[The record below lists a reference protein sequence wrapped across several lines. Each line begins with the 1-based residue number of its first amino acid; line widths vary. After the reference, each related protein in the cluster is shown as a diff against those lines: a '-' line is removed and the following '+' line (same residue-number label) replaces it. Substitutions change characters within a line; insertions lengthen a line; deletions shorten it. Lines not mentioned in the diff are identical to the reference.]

1 MKLNYSRTI
10 LIGLAFLSIQLFWGF
25 YEAVISKMLVD
36 SFGLNPFWSNFV
48 MTFDNLLGLFLLPFF
63 GTLSDR
69 SKSKL
74 GKRTPFITIGI
85 IIAAIF
91 IVGVAIVD
99 FYQQSA
105 VVDTGILG
113 IVVENNQYYFA
124 TESSLRDAIINIATT
139 NGRAFTV
146 INDVVYFT
154 TKLDASFVRYTLIF
168 NQVTL
173 ISPIYLILYILTLF
187 LALIA
192 MSFYRTPAV
201 SLMPDITPKPFRS
214 IANAIIN
221 LMGVVGYIIATLII
235 NAATQE
241 FTPYIRAFL
250 MLALTLIAILLLFR
264 FIVKEVAWVKQMHED
279 SLANGFETKEEIDD
293 VKSNVSAPL
302 KPEYRRSFWLIMA
315 SVFLWFFSFNAVTT
329 KFTDYASN
337 VLEIANY
344 VLPVTVANIAALIGF
359 LPLAALANRIGRKKT
374 VLLGILMLSL
384 GTFVGSLLTVE
395 TSWMIYVIMPIAG
408 LGFAA
413 INVNSYPMI
422 VEMASGSNI
431 GKYTGYY
438 YTASM
443 AAQIFTPLL
452 SGALMTAF
460 GLRLLFPYATVFAL
474 LSFGTMFFV
483 KHGEANKIPSKASG
497 HELR

>member
-1 MKLNYSRTI
+1 M
-10 LIGLAFLSIQLFWGF
+10 FWGF
-25 YEAVISKMLVD
+25 YEAIISKMLVD

-69 SKSKL
+69 STSKL

-85 IIAAIF
+85 IIAAFF
-91 IVGVAIVD
+91 IVGVAVVD

-105 VVDTGILG
+105 VVDAGILE
-113 IVVENNQYYFA
+113 IVQTGNQYWFATAQELKDQIILIASNNQRVY
-124 TESSLRDAIINIATT
+124 
-139 NGRAFTV
+139 TV
-146 INDVVYFT
+146 VGDVVYFS
-154 TKLDASFVRYTLIF
+154 TKLDASFVRYTMVF
-168 NQVTL
+168 EQVTS
-173 ISPIYLILYILTLF
+173 ISPLYLILYILTLF
-187 LALIA
+187 IALIS

-214 IANAIIN
+214 VGNAIIN
-221 LMGVVGYIIATLII
+221 LMGVIGYIVATLII

-241 FTPYIRAFL
+241 FTPYIRAFV
-250 MLALTLIAILLLFR
+250 MLSLTLVAILVLFR
-264 FIVKEVAWVKQMHED
+264 FFVKEVAWVKDMHRISIEK
-279 SLANGFETKEEIDD
+279 GYETESEEQDR
-293 VKSNVSAPL
+293 KNNVVTPL
-302 KPEYRRSFWLIMA
+302 KAEYRVSFWLIMI

-337 VLEIANY
+337 VLELTNY
-344 VLPVTVANIAALIGF
+344 VLPVTVANVAALIGF
-359 LPLAALANRIGRKKT
+359 LPLAALANKIGRRKT
-374 VLLGILMLSL
+374 VLLGILMLSS
-384 GTFVGSLLTVE
+384 GTLVGSFLTVN
-395 TSWMIYVIMPIAG
+395 TAWIVYLIMPIAG

-422 VEMASGSNI
+422 VEMSSGGNI

-452 SGALMTAF
+452 SGALMTVF
-460 GLRLLFPYATVFAL
+460 GLGLLFPYATFFAL
-474 LSFGTMFFV
+474 ASFGTMYFV
-483 KHGEANKIPSKASG
+483 RHGEASKLKS
-497 HELR
+497 E

>member
-1 MKLNYSRTI
+1 MKLNYQRTI
-10 LIGLAFLSIQLFWGF
+10 YIGLAFLSIQLFWGF

-69 SKSKL
+69 SRSKQ

-85 IIAAIF
+85 IVAAIF
-91 IVGVAIVD
+91 IVGVAVVD
-99 FYQQSA
+99 FYQQTA
-105 VVDTGILG
+105 VVDVGILG
-113 IVVENNQYYFA
+113 ITQTIDGHYFA
-124 TESSLRDAIINIATT
+124 TTNNLTTLITDLATAQNRT
-139 NGRAFTV
+139 FTV
-146 INDVVYFT
+146 IGDVVYFNS
-154 TKLDASFVRYTLIF
+154 KLDASFIRYQLVF
-168 NQVTL
+168 NQVTS
-173 ISPIYLILYILTLF
+173 INPTFLILYIATLF
-187 LALIA
+187 VVLIA

-201 SLMPDITPKPFRS
+201 SLMPDTTPKPFRNV
-214 IANAIIN
+214 ANAIIN
-221 LMGVVGYIIATLII
+221 LMGVLGYIIATLII
-235 NAATQE
+235 NQATSE
-241 FTPYIRAFL
+241 FTPYIRAFI
-250 MLALTLIAILLLFR
+250 MLSLTLVAILLLFR
-264 FIVKEVAWVKQMHED
+264 FIVKEVAWVKQMHAD
-279 SLANGFETKEEIDD
+279 SVTFGYETREEMDD
-293 VKSNVSAPL
+293 VKNNVAAPL
-302 KPEYRRSFWLIMA
+302 NPAYRLSFWLIMT

-337 VLEIANY
+337 VLELTNY
-344 VLPVTVANIAALIGF
+344 VLPVTVANVAALIGF

-374 VLLGILMLSL
+374 VLLGILMLSS
-384 GTFVGSLLTVE
+384 GTFVGSFLTVE
-395 TSWMIYVIMPIAG
+395 SAWIIYLIMPVAG

-438 YTASM
+438 YTSSM

-460 GLRLLFPYATVFAL
+460 GLRLLFPYATIFAL
-474 LSFGTMFFV
+474 ASFATMYFV
-483 KHGEANKIPSKASG
+483 KHGEAKKS
-497 HELR
+497 

>member
-1 MKLNYSRTI
+1 MKLNYQRTI
-10 LIGLAFLSIQLFWGF
+10 LIGLAFLSIQMFWGF
-25 YEAVISKMLVD
+25 YEAIISKMLVD

-69 SKSKL
+69 STSKL

-85 IIAAIF
+85 IIAAFF
-91 IVGVAIVD
+91 IVGVAVVD

-105 VVDTGILG
+105 VVDAGILE
-113 IVVENNQYYFA
+113 IVQTGNQYWFATAQELKDQIILIASNNQRVY
-124 TESSLRDAIINIATT
+124 
-139 NGRAFTV
+139 TV
-146 INDVVYFT
+146 VGDVVYFS
-154 TKLDASFVRYTLIF
+154 TKLDASFVRYTMVF
-168 NQVTL
+168 EQVTS
-173 ISPIYLILYILTLF
+173 ISPLYLILYILTLF
-187 LALIA
+187 IALIS

-214 IANAIIN
+214 VGNAIIN
-221 LMGVVGYIIATLII
+221 LMGVIGYIVATLII

-241 FTPYIRAFL
+241 FTPYIRAFV
-250 MLALTLIAILLLFR
+250 MLSLTLVAILVLFR
-264 FIVKEVAWVKQMHED
+264 FFVKEVAWVKDMHRISIEK
-279 SLANGFETKEEIDD
+279 GYETESEEQDR
-293 VKSNVSAPL
+293 KNNVVTPL
-302 KPEYRRSFWLIMA
+302 KAEYRVSFWLIMI

-337 VLEIANY
+337 VLELTNY
-344 VLPVTVANIAALIGF
+344 VLPVTVANVAALIGF
-359 LPLAALANRIGRKKT
+359 LPLAALANKIGRRKT
-374 VLLGILMLSL
+374 VLLGILMLSS
-384 GTFVGSLLTVE
+384 GTLVGSFLTVN
-395 TSWMIYVIMPIAG
+395 TAWIVYLIMPIAG

-422 VEMASGSNI
+422 VEMSSGGNI

-452 SGALMTAF
+452 SGALMTVF
-460 GLRLLFPYATVFAL
+460 GLGLLFPYATFFAL
-474 LSFGTMFFV
+474 ASFGTMYFV
-483 KHGEANKIPSKASG
+483 RHGEASKLKS
-497 HELR
+497 E

>member
-1 MKLNYSRTI
+1 MKLNYQRTI
-10 LIGLAFLSIQLFWGF
+10 LIGLAFLSIQMFWGF
-25 YEAVISKMLVD
+25 YEAIISKMLVD

-69 SKSKL
+69 STSKL

-91 IVGVAIVD
+91 IVGVAVVD

-105 VVDTGILG
+105 VVDAGILE
-113 IVVENNQYYFA
+113 IVQTGNQYWFATAQELKDQIILIASNNQRVY
-124 TESSLRDAIINIATT
+124 
-139 NGRAFTV
+139 TV
-146 INDVVYFT
+146 VGDVVYFS
-154 TKLDASFVRYTLIF
+154 TKLDASFVRYTMVF
-168 NQVTL
+168 EQVTS
-173 ISPIYLILYILTLF
+173 ISPLYLILYILTLF
-187 LALIA
+187 IALIS

-214 IANAIIN
+214 VGNAIIN
-221 LMGVVGYIIATLII
+221 LMGVIGYILATLII

-241 FTPYIRAFL
+241 FTPYIRSFV
-250 MLALTLIAILLLFR
+250 MLSLTLVAILVLFR
-264 FIVKEVAWVKQMHED
+264 FFVKEVAWVKDMHRISIEK
-279 SLANGFETKEEIDD
+279 GYETESEEQDR
-293 VKSNVSAPL
+293 KNNVVTPL
-302 KPEYRRSFWLIMA
+302 KAEYRVSFWLIMI

-337 VLEIANY
+337 VLELTNY
-344 VLPVTVANIAALIGF
+344 VLPVTVANVAALIGF
-359 LPLAALANRIGRKKT
+359 LPLAALANKIGRRKT
-374 VLLGILMLSL
+374 VLLGILMLSS
-384 GTFVGSLLTVE
+384 GTLFGSFLTVN
-395 TSWMIYVIMPIAG
+395 TAWIVYLIMPIAG

-422 VEMASGSNI
+422 VEMSSGGNI

-452 SGALMTAF
+452 SGALMTVF
-460 GLRLLFPYATVFAL
+460 GLGLLFPYATFFAL
-474 LSFGTMFFV
+474 ASFGTMYFV
-483 KHGEANKIPSKASG
+483 RHGEASKLKA
-497 HELR
+497 E

>member
-1 MKLNYSRTI
+1 M
-10 LIGLAFLSIQLFWGF
+10 FWGF
-25 YEAVISKMLVD
+25 YEAIISKMLVD

-69 SKSKL
+69 STSKL

-91 IVGVAIVD
+91 IVGVAVVD

-105 VVDTGILG
+105 VVDAGILE
-113 IVVENNQYYFA
+113 IVQTGNQYWFATAQELKDQIILIASNNQRVY
-124 TESSLRDAIINIATT
+124 
-139 NGRAFTV
+139 TV
-146 INDVVYFT
+146 VGDVVYFS
-154 TKLDASFVRYTLIF
+154 TKLDASFVRYTMVF
-168 NQVTL
+168 EQVTS
-173 ISPIYLILYILTLF
+173 ISPLYLILYILTLF
-187 LALIA
+187 IALIS

-214 IANAIIN
+214 VGNAIIN
-221 LMGVVGYIIATLII
+221 LMGVIGYIVATLII

-241 FTPYIRAFL
+241 FTPYIRSFV
-250 MLALTLIAILLLFR
+250 MLSLTLVAILVLFR
-264 FIVKEVAWVKQMHED
+264 FFVKEVAWVKDMHRISIEK
-279 SLANGFETKEEIDD
+279 GYETESEEQDR
-293 VKSNVSAPL
+293 KNNVVTPL
-302 KPEYRRSFWLIMA
+302 KAEYRVSFWLIMI

-337 VLEIANY
+337 VLELTNY
-344 VLPVTVANIAALIGF
+344 VLPVTVANVAALIGF
-359 LPLAALANRIGRKKT
+359 LPLAALANKIGRRKT
-374 VLLGILMLSL
+374 VLLGILMLSS
-384 GTFVGSLLTVE
+384 GTLFGSFLTVN
-395 TSWMIYVIMPIAG
+395 TAWIVYLIMPIAG

-422 VEMASGSNI
+422 VEMSSGGNI

-452 SGALMTAF
+452 SGALMTVF
-460 GLRLLFPYATVFAL
+460 GLGLLFPYATFFAL
-474 LSFGTMFFV
+474 ASFGTMYFV
-483 KHGEANKIPSKASG
+483 RHGEASKLKS
-497 HELR
+497 E

>member
-1 MKLNYSRTI
+1 MKLNYQRTI

-69 SKSKL
+69 STSKL
-74 GKRTPFITIGI
+74 GKRTPFISVGI

-91 IVGVAIVD
+91 IIGVALVD
-99 FYQQSA
+99 FYQQTA
-105 VVDTGILG
+105 VIDAGILG
-113 IVVENNQYYFA
+113 ITQTNETYSFA
-124 TESSLRDAIINIATT
+124 TQANLKDAIIDIAST
-139 NGRAFTV
+139 NNRLYTV
-146 INDVVYFT
+146 IGDVVYFSS
-154 TKLDASFVRYTLIF
+154 KLDASFVRYTLIF
-168 NQVTL
+168 NQITS

-187 LALIA
+187 IVLIA
-192 MSFYRTPAV
+192 MSYYRTPAV

-214 IANAIIN
+214 VANAIIN
-221 LMGVVGYIIATLII
+221 LMGVLGYIVATLII
-235 NAATQE
+235 NGATEE
-241 FTPYIRAFL
+241 FTPYVRSFI
-250 MLALTLIAILLLFR
+250 MLSLTMIAILLLFR
-264 FIVKEVAWVKQMHED
+264 FIVKEVAWVKDMHRI
-279 SLANGFETKEEIDD
+279 SIQQGYETEEEEKARKD
-293 VKSNVSAPL
+293 NVVTPL
-302 KPEYRRSFWLIMA
+302 KKEYQLSFWLIMV

-337 VLEIANY
+337 VLEITNY

-359 LPLAALANRIGRKKT
+359 LPLAALANKIGRKKT
-374 VLLGILMLSL
+374 VLLGILMLAL
-384 GTFVGSLLTVE
+384 GTLVGSFLTVE
-395 TSWMIYVIMPIAG
+395 TSWIVYIIMPVAG

-422 VEMASGSNI
+422 VEMSSGSNI

-460 GLRLLFPYATVFAL
+460 GLRLLFPYATFFAL
-474 LSFGTMFFV
+474 LSFATMFFV
-483 KHGEANKIPSKASG
+483 RHGEASKLKS
-497 HELR
+497 E

>member
-1 MKLNYSRTI
+1 M
-10 LIGLAFLSIQLFWGF
+10 FWGF
-25 YEAVISKMLVD
+25 YEAIISKMLVD

-69 SKSKL
+69 STSKQ

-85 IIAAIF
+85 SIAAIF
-91 IVGVAIVD
+91 IVGIAVVD

-105 VVDTGILG
+105 VVDAGILE
-113 IVVENNQYYFA
+113 IIQTDNQYSFA
-124 TESSLRDAIINIATT
+124 ISPEIKDAIIDIATL
-139 NGRAFTV
+139 NQRAFAV
-146 INDVVYFT
+146 DGNVVYFT
-154 TKLDASFVRYTLIF
+154 SKLDASFVRYTLVF
-168 NQVTL
+168 QQVTS
-173 ISPIYLILYILTLF
+173 ISPLYLILYIVTLF
-187 LALIA
+187 VALIS

-214 IANAIIN
+214 VANAIIN
-221 LMGVVGYIIATLII
+221 LMGVIGYIIATLII
-235 NAATQE
+235 SAATQE
-241 FTPYIRAFL
+241 FTPYIQAFVL
-250 MLALTLIAILLLFR
+250 LSLALIGILILFR
-264 FIVKEVAWVKQMHED
+264 FLVKEVAWVKDMHRVSIEK
-279 SLANGFETKEEIDD
+279 GYETEAEEQDRKDNI
-293 VKSNVSAPL
+293 VTPL
-302 KPEYRRSFWLIMA
+302 KKEYRLSFWLIMI

-337 VLEIANY
+337 VLELTNY
-344 VLPVTVANIAALIGF
+344 VLPVTVANVAALIGF
-359 LPLAALANRIGRKKT
+359 LPLAALANKIGRRKT
-374 VLLGILMLSL
+374 VLLGILMLAS
-384 GTFVGSLLTVE
+384 GTLVGSFLTKDTAWIV
-395 TSWMIYVIMPIAG
+395 YLIMPVAG

-422 VEMASGSNI
+422 VEMSSGSNI

-460 GLRLLFPYATVFAL
+460 GLRLLFPYATFFAL
-474 LSFGTMFFV
+474 ASFITMYFV
-483 KHGEANKIPSKASG
+483 QHGEASKLKS
-497 HELR
+497 E

>member
-1 MKLNYSRTI
+1 MKLNYQRTI
-10 LIGLAFLSIQLFWGF
+10 LIGLAFLSVQMFWGF
-25 YEAVISKMLVD
+25 YEAIISKMLVD

-69 SKSKL
+69 STSKQ

-85 IIAAIF
+85 SIAAIF
-91 IVGVAIVD
+91 IVGISVVD

-105 VVDTGILG
+105 VVDTGILE
-113 IVVENNQYYFA
+113 IIQTDNQYSFA
-124 TESSLRDAIINIATT
+124 ISPEIKDAIIDIATL
-139 NGRAFTV
+139 NQRAFAV
-146 INDVVYFT
+146 DGNVVYFT
-154 TKLDASFVRYTLIF
+154 SKLDASFVRYTLVF
-168 NQVTL
+168 QQVTS
-173 ISPIYLILYILTLF
+173 ISPLYLILYIGTLF
-187 LALIA
+187 VALIS

-214 IANAIIN
+214 VANAIIN
-221 LMGVVGYIIATLII
+221 LMGVIGYIVATLII
-235 NAATQE
+235 SAATQE
-241 FTPYIRAFL
+241 FTPYIQAFI
-250 MLALTLIAILLLFR
+250 MLSLTLIGILILFR
-264 FIVKEVAWVKQMHED
+264 FLVKEVAWVKDMHRVSIEK
-279 SLANGFETKEEIDD
+279 GYETEAEEQDRKDNI
-293 VKSNVSAPL
+293 VTPL
-302 KPEYRRSFWLIMA
+302 KKEYRLSFWLIMI

-337 VLEIANY
+337 VLELTNY
-344 VLPVTVANIAALIGF
+344 VLPVTVANVAALIGF
-359 LPLAALANRIGRKKT
+359 LPLAALANKIGRRKT
-374 VLLGILMLSL
+374 VLLGILMLAS
-384 GTFVGSLLTVE
+384 GTLVGSFLTKDTAWIV
-395 TSWMIYVIMPIAG
+395 YLIMPVAG

-422 VEMASGSNI
+422 VEMSSGSNI

-460 GLRLLFPYATVFAL
+460 GLRLLFPYATFFAL
-474 LSFGTMFFV
+474 ASFITMYFV
-483 KHGEANKIPSKASG
+483 QHGEASKLKS
-497 HELR
+497 E

>member
-10 LIGLAFLSIQLFWGF
+10 LIGLAFLTIQMFWGF

-69 SKSKL
+69 STSKM

-85 IIAAIF
+85 IIAAIL

-105 VVDTGILG
+105 VIDAGILG
-113 IVVENNQYYFA
+113 IVQTGEQFSFAITPSLKDLITELADANQKTYVM
-124 TESSLRDAIINIATT
+124 L
-139 NGRAFTV
+139 
-146 INDVVYFT
+146 NDIVYFSS
-154 TKLDASFVRYTLIF
+154 KLDASFIRYSLIF
-168 NQVTL
+168 QQVTMISPLYLVLYIVTLFIAL
-173 ISPIYLILYILTLF
+173 IS
-187 LALIA
+187 
-192 MSFYRTPAV
+192 MSYYRTPAV
-201 SLMPDITPKPFRS
+201 SLMPDVTPKPFRNV
-214 IANAIIN
+214 ANAIVN
-221 LMGVVGYIIATLII
+221 LMGVLGYIVATLII
-235 NAATQE
+235 NAATEE
-241 FTPYIRAFL
+241 FTPYVRAFI
-250 MLALTLIAILLLFR
+250 MLSLTMVAILILFR
-264 FIVKEVAWVKQMHED
+264 FMVKEVAWVKDMHRVSIEQ
-279 SLANGFETKEEIDD
+279 GYETEAEEKDRKE
-293 VKSNVSAPL
+293 NVVTPL
-302 KPEYRRSFWLIMA
+302 KKEYQLSFWLIMT
-315 SVFLWFFSFNAVTT
+315 SVFLWFFSFNAITT

-337 VLEIANY
+337 VLELSNY

-359 LPLAALANRIGRKKT
+359 LPLAALANKIGRRKT
-374 VLLGILMLSL
+374 VLLGILMLSF
-384 GTFVGSLLTVE
+384 GTFVGSFITADNAWIV
-395 TSWMIYVIMPIAG
+395 YVIMPIAG

-422 VEMASGSNI
+422 VEMSSGSNI

-452 SGALMTAF
+452 SGALMTIF
-460 GLRLLFPYATVFAL
+460 GLRLLFPYATFFAL
-474 LSFGTMFFV
+474 ASFVTMFFV
-483 KHGEANKIPSKASG
+483 RHGEASKLKS
-497 HELR
+497 E

>member
-1 MKLNYSRTI
+1 MKLNYQRTI
-10 LIGLAFLSIQLFWGF
+10 LIGLAFLSIQMFWGF
-25 YEAVISKMLVD
+25 YEAIISKMLVD

-69 SKSKL
+69 STSKL

-85 IIAAIF
+85 IIAAFF
-91 IVGVAIVD
+91 IVGVAVVD

-105 VVDTGILG
+105 VVDAGILE
-113 IVVENNQYYFA
+113 IVQTGNQYWFATAQELKDQIILIASNNQRVY
-124 TESSLRDAIINIATT
+124 
-139 NGRAFTV
+139 TV
-146 INDVVYFT
+146 VGDVVYFS
-154 TKLDASFVRYTLIF
+154 TKLDASFVRYTMVF
-168 NQVTL
+168 EQVTS
-173 ISPIYLILYILTLF
+173 ISPLYLILYILTLF
-187 LALIA
+187 IALIS

-214 IANAIIN
+214 VGNAIIN
-221 LMGVVGYIIATLII
+221 LMGVIGYIVATLII

-241 FTPYIRAFL
+241 FTPYIRSFV
-250 MLALTLIAILLLFR
+250 MLSLTLVAILVLFR
-264 FIVKEVAWVKQMHED
+264 FFVKEVAWVKDMHRISIEK
-279 SLANGFETKEEIDD
+279 GYETESEEQDR
-293 VKSNVSAPL
+293 KNNVVTPL
-302 KPEYRRSFWLIMA
+302 KAEYRVSFWLIMI

-337 VLEIANY
+337 VLELTNY
-344 VLPVTVANIAALIGF
+344 VLPVTVANVAALIGF
-359 LPLAALANRIGRKKT
+359 LPLAALANKIGRRKT
-374 VLLGILMLSL
+374 VLLGILMLSS
-384 GTFVGSLLTVE
+384 GTLVGSFLTVN
-395 TSWMIYVIMPIAG
+395 TAWIVYLIMPIAG

-422 VEMASGSNI
+422 VEMSSGGNI

-452 SGALMTAF
+452 SGALMTVF
-460 GLRLLFPYATVFAL
+460 GLGLLFPYATFFAL
-474 LSFGTMFFV
+474 ASFGTMYFV
-483 KHGEANKIPSKASG
+483 RHGEASKLKS
-497 HELR
+497 E